1 MTKLNSVKKCSII
14 DDRACT
20 CLRVFVYTRA
30 VNLSVCNFW
39 RSRLCVHVVGVV
51 CVYLCVCVC
60 VLCVCVVCCVCVLRV
75 FFVCVCLCVCALCV
89 WCVLCVCGVS
99 VLHVCAVCVNAPSL
113 CLSDASETF

>member
-60 VLCVCVVCCVCVLRV
+60 VVCCVCVLRV